1 MRASE
6 NSMAENLTVV
16 PSSEINGTGGLG
28 LKRIKFLSAA
38 CVLFLSL
45 TGCASIFG
53 GFDDPVGE
61 VSLLGQL
68 RRTNEGGR
76 LFYYGAARNTGDA
89 EVQNVKAVID
99 SYDAAGAFL
108 GRSVT
113 PVVVSVQEE
122 TIGDEGE
129 EEVVTIIIIND
140 SLEVDEKGDFQVLT
154 TIPFGQAAR
163 ADVTFTFTS
172 AEFEDI

>member
-1 MRASE
+1 MVS
-6 NSMAENLTVV
+6 
-16 PSSEINGTGGLG
+16 GGSA
-28 LKRIKFLSAA
+28 LKRVKVLSAV
-38 CVLFLSL
+38 CVLSLSL

-76 LFYYGAARNTGDA
+76 LFYYGAARNTGDV
-89 EVQNVKAVID
+89 EVQNVRAVID

-122 TIGDEGE
+122 TVGE
-129 EEVVTIIIIND
+129 EEETETIIIINNT
-140 SLEVDEKGDFQVLT
+140 LEVDQKGDFQVLT
-154 TIPFGQAAR
+154 SIPFGRAAR
-163 ADVTFTFTS
+163 DDVTFTFTS